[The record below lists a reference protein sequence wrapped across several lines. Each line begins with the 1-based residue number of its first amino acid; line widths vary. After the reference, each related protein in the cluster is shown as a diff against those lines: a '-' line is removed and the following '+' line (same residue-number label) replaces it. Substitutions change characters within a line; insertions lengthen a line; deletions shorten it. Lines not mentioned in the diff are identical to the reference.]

1 MHPLSPRD
9 VVFDIGNVLLFFD
22 FQIFAGKIAEH
33 SQFPAAEVMARLE
46 SQMWELEARGMPA
59 PEFFQYAAQRIGY
72 VGSPEDFVLAW
83 QEIFEPNEPVIE
95 FATQLKAAGHRL
107 FLLSNTN
114 PWHAEYFLA
123 KYPVFELFDAH
134 VFSHEE
140 KCAKPEPRIYEIA
153 TERFGVEPAET
164 LYIDDRLEN
173 VEAGR
178 AAGYRTFHY
187 LNQDVQELWD
197 AVNG

>member
-1 MHPLSPRD
+1 M
-9 VVFDIGNVLLFFD
+9 
-22 FQIFAGKIAEH
+22 
-33 SQFPAAEVMARLE
+33 
-46 SQMWELEARGMPA
+46 EARGMPA
-59 PEFFQYAAQRIGY
+59 PEFFQHAAQRIGY
-72 VGSPEDFVLAW
+72 VGSPEDFVRAW

-95 FATQLKAAGHRL
+95 FATQLKTAGHRL

-114 PWHAEYFLA
+114 LWHAEYFLA
-123 KYPVFELFDAH
+123 KYPVFELFDDH

-153 TERFGVEPAET
+153 TERFGVVPSET

-178 AAGYRTFHY
+178 VAGYRTFHY
-187 LNQDVQELWD
+187 LKQDVRELWE